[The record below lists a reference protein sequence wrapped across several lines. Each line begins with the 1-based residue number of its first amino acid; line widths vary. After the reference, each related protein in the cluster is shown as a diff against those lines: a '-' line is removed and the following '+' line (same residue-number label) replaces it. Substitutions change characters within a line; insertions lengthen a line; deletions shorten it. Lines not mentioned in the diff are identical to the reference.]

1 VKLTTEAL
9 YAKVGPRE
17 DKNDQGRYIKPENV
31 VNEKFAT
38 LYEVKKAF
46 PEVQL
51 PAVWLPHGVLGI
63 SNSEILQIPEGTF
76 GPFAGQLAGR
86 RPGTKQDQPGVSGK
100 SERRIPGRCLGVR
113 SGFQSG
119 VLRMAWAK
127 DGSLFVGETNRGW
140 GSAGEANQGLAA
152 PGMEQRRALRNESRA
167 RHA

>member
-76 GPFAGQLAGR
+76 GPFAGQLLVGDQGQSKISRVFLEKVNGEYQGAAWEFAAAFKAVCCAW
-86 RPGTKQDQPGVSGK
+86 PG
-100 SERRIPGRCLGVR
+100 
-113 SGFQSG
+113 
-119 VLRMAWAK
+119 
-127 DGSLFVGETNRGW
+127 
-140 GSAGEANQGLAA
+140 
-152 PGMEQRRALRNESRA
+152 QRRVLVCRRNQPWLGFRRRSQSRA
-167 RHA
+167 CSAWYGTTACPSK